1 MKQETVDK
9 LLVVVKKNYET
20 IASDF
25 DLTRKK
31 EIWPKMRELAA
42 TVPAGARVLDLGCGN
57 GRLLEALENKEIEY
71 LGLDNSEALIEIAW
85 KNYPGK
91 QFRVK
96 DILNLALIPE
106 NNFDYIF
113 CLAVLQHIPGCALRL
128 EALKQMAG
136 KLKPGGELI
145 ISAWNLWKNKKYRP
159 LLLKNYWLKIRGRN
173 PLGFNDLL
181 FPWKNSRGEKTSERY
196 YHAFTK
202 KELKKLAHLTGLKPQ
217 KLERDV
223 YNYWYILK
231 K

>member
-1 MKQETVDK
+1 MKQNTVDK
-9 LLVVVKKNYET
+9 LLVVVKKNYEA

-31 EIWPKMRELAA
+31 EIWPKMRELTTA
-42 TVPAGARVLDLGCGN
+42 VPAGARVLDVGCGN

-71 LGLDNSEALIEIAW
+71 LGLDNSEALVEIAR

-96 DILNLALIPE
+96 DVLNLALIPE
-106 NNFDYIF
+106 NDFDYIF
-113 CLAVLQHIPGCALRL
+113 CLAVLQHIPSRALRL

-145 ISAWNLWKNKKYRP
+145 ISVWNLWKNKKYRP
-159 LLLKNYWLKIRGRN
+159 LLLKNYWLKIIGKHS
-173 PLGFNDLL
+173 LDFNDLL
-181 FPWKNSRGEKTSERY
+181 FPWKNSRGEETSERY

-202 KELKKLAHLTGLKPQ
+202 KELKKLARLTELKPQ
-217 KLERDV
+217 KLECDV